1 MLRADS
7 RVHPTFQ
14 RDRFWDGM
22 LCTLLRLAC
31 RKGFGY
37 DEVREVRCRTRSQ
50 ACARREAISAQ
61 ARMSRARLAAG
72 EITADSHEVP
82 QRSPQLVG
90 RLFASAGM
98 VHPFT
103 FADFFANVV
112 SPAIHQRKVG
122 FDGVL

>member
-7 RVHPTFQ
+7 RVGPRFQ
-14 RDRFWDGM
+14 RARFWDGM

-50 ACARREAISAQ
+50 ACAWREAVSAQ
-61 ARMSRARLAAG
+61 TRMSGARLAAG

-82 QRSPQLVG
+82 QGSPQLVG

-98 VHPFT
+98 VTPIYF
-103 FADFFANVV
+103 
-112 SPAIHQRKVG
+112 RK
-122 FDGVL
+122 FLR